1 MVKRLAAVLTVLTF
15 LILSFA
21 FPDRAHAD
29 EKIAVLDFKSIL
41 APTDLGL
48 AVAEILRTELSSLG
62 GYTVIERGMLEQLV
76 QEQAL
81 QMSGIV
87 DSETAVKIGKL
98 IGANLVVTG
107 SVVKTGQTY
116 TINSRF
122 VDVETGI
129 IKDGRNIRGSGEDQ
143 ISAMVHELALIITG
157 KTGESA
163 DLPADKDSPT
173 VYMDDFSHGIDTQV
187 WRTESNQRF
196 YTIDDQKG
204 GVRFAKGRK
213 GDNSFQ
219 TVGLVFL
226 RQVQGDFDVRI
237 GFRDARIAVL
247 DGAPGNQIELKISF
261 GGQLFII
268 VYSDE
273 PWLGGH
279 NVHIWA
285 DPPRSILGTRK
296 LKVNAGTLR
305 ITRKGTLVT
314 GFFNQDVIFSNQFST
329 EPIDLLSFSLNNNGT
344 KDATSVIFDDFYL
357 SCDRMI
363 P

>member
-1 MVKRLAAVLTVLTF
+1 VKSLAIVLICLVF
-15 LILSFA
+15 SVP
-21 FPDRAHAD
+21 FPDGVRAE

-41 APTDLGL
+41 APADLGL

-76 QEQAL
+76 REQTL
-81 QMSGIV
+81 QMSGMV

-107 SVVKTGQTY
+107 SIVKTGQTY

-122 VDVETGI
+122 VDVETGV

-143 ISAMVHELALIITG
+143 ISAMVHQLALIIAG
-157 KTGESA
+157 KTAEGETLSV
-163 DLPADKDSPT
+163 KNDSPVVFT
-173 VYMDDFSHGIDTQV
+173 DDFSQGIDPQV
-187 WRTESNQRF
+187 WRTESNQRY
-196 YTIDDQKG
+196 YTIDDQNG
-204 GVRFAKGRK
+204 GVRFAKGRR

-226 RQVQGDFDVRI
+226 RQVQGDFDMRI
-237 GFRDARIAVL
+237 GFRDARIKVV

-279 NVHIWA
+279 NVHVWA
-285 DPPRSILGTRK
+285 DPPRSILGTRN
-296 LKVNAGTLR
+296 LNVSAGTLR
-305 ITRKGTLVT
+305 ITRKGSLVT
-314 GFFNQDVIFSNQFST
+314 GFFNHEVIFSNQFNT
-329 EPIDLLSFSLNNNGT
+329 EPVELLSFSLNNNGT
-344 KDATSVIFDDFYL
+344 KDATSVVFDDFYL